1 MSEETHTISVQIN
14 GRKVK
19 VTVEARMLLSDLLR
33 GELGLTGTHVGCAH
47 GVCGACTVM
56 IDGQTARSC
65 LTFAVQMDGATIETV
80 ETLGDNASLNV
91 LQQAFHE
98 KHALQCGF
106 CTPGVLMSA
115 TQLLNRNP
123 DPTETEIRRALSGN
137 LCRCTGYVNIIRAVK
152 LAAER
157 MRGLAASSSAH
168 ASASRE
174 SRPSNDFDHRIPD
187 RQADPATGRPA
198 TASRPGPI
206 CR

>member
-152 LAAER
+152 RAAER

-174 SRPSNDFDHRIPD
+174 
-187 RQADPATGRPA
+187 
-198 TASRPGPI
+198 
-206 CR
+206 